1 MIVDLLTEQEHIN
14 IHQDLV
20 DACLAGD
27 ESAYQSLYQHYSKAM
42 FNVALRMVKDRDEAE
57 DVLQDAFVSA
67 FTHLGS
73 YSGKA
78 TFGAWLKRIV
88 VNKAI
93 NFLKKQRANLV
104 ELKVDIDLEDST
116 ESDHQ
121 DVEYRVK
128 TVQSAIEKLP
138 DGYRVV
144 LSLYL
149 LEGYDHKEIGEILG
163 ISESTSKTQ
172 YLRAKQKIVS
182 LLEKEATYEG

>member
-1 MIVDLLTEQEHIN
+1 MTENENIN

-27 ESAYQSLYQHYSKAM
+27 ESAFQSLYNLYCKAM
-42 FNVALRMVKDRDEAE
+42 YNVALRIVKDRDEAE

-67 FTHLGS
+67 FTHLQS

-93 NFLKKQRANLV
+93 NFLKKQRANFV
-104 ELKVDIDLEDST
+104 ELSVDFEFEDLA
-116 ESDHQ
+116 ESEPDI
-121 DVEYRVK
+121 EYRVK
-128 TVQSAIEKLP
+128 TVQNAIQQLP
-138 DGYRVV
+138 DGYRIV

-172 YLRAKQKIVS
+172 YSRAKQKILK

>member
-1 MIVDLLTEQEHIN
+1 MTESENIN

-20 DACLAGD
+20 DACLNGD
-27 ESAYQSLYQHYSKAM
+27 ESAFQSLYDLYSKAM
-42 FNVALRMVKDRDEAE
+42 YNVALRMVKDRDEAE

-67 FTHLGS
+67 FTHLQS

-93 NFLKKQRANLV
+93 NFLKKQRANFV
-104 ELKVDIDLEDST
+104 ELSVDFELEDESEREPDLEF
-116 ESDHQ
+116 Q
-121 DVEYRVK
+121 VK
-128 TVQSAIEKLP
+128 TVQNAIHQLP
-138 DGYRVV
+138 DGYRLV

-172 YLRAKQKIVS
+172 YSRAKQKIVK